1 MATNEGEQVFDALLL
16 LGYTIEIN
24 DEGSVTATKGPDVL
38 HGNAESGTVVWSDRS
53 PTYQVLRQAY
63 IARLRLR
70 VQAAQASLP
79 PAPE

>member
-1 MATNEGEQVFDALLL
+1 MKASRCSTRCSCLA
-16 LGYTIEIN
+16 YTIEIN

-38 HGNAESGTVVWSDRS
+38 HGNAESGNVIWSDRS
-53 PTYQVLRQAY
+53 LIYQMLRRAY